1 MGNDDFYS
9 LHSFSQLYCCKFNP
23 FMLLLD
29 GFHEHR
35 KDVGHFTQVVK
46 DDAYKVGCSI
56 AKFSNDGGDLK
67 TLLACNYAVS
77 NIKNWPIYEEGE
89 TASACE
95 TGKKRI
101 TINHIFGQTS
111 NDYSKKKQKE
121 K

>member
-95 TGKKRI
+95 TG
-101 TINHIFGQTS
+101 INPDFPALCSVEEIYYKPYFRT
-111 NDYSKKKQKE
+111 DF
-121 K
+121 